1 MKPESEITKRLNNLQ
16 KNIKAIQNEQ
26 GKAVTQSY
34 ISALKWVLS
43 NREDKFEELEKR
55 VRTRKKS

>member
-1 MKPESEITKRLNNLQ
+1 MKPELVIIKRLDSLQ
-16 KNIKAIQNEQ
+16 TNIKIITNEQ

-43 NREDKFEELEKR
+43 NREDKFEELER
-55 VRTRKKS
+55 RARW